1 MSRNGWKAG
10 RKIRKREWHEME
22 SENMKKGALVAM
34 LILWADAFVFIPLL
48 FWITEEGIINEEIF
62 CYFVL
67 GFTAFQFVVIIM
79 FFIWAG
85 IKDSR

>member
-62 CYFVL
+62 CYFVH
-67 GFTAFQFVVIIM
+67 TYIKIIK
-79 FFIWAG
+79 FLKSIQKEI
-85 IKDSR
+85 IKILKKI